1 MATKTELFLQL
12 AKLDNNGVSRW
23 VDTTEF
29 VGAFADLKF
38 ANGVFNAAVV
48 QAAEKGIRICPIL
61 CSGAAE
67 ITEYTMCQ
75 AAIYTGGTFIFATD
89 DSGIGNS
96 HYDPN
101 IPNVTVEL
109 LNSMIVRLVKGYNT
123 GEFENPIYWR
133 EDLALATKK

>member
-12 AKLDNNGVSRW
+12 AKPDNNGVSRW

-38 ANGVFNAAVV
+38 GNGAFNAAVV

-67 ITEYTMCQ
+67 ITEYTMRQ
-75 AAIYTGGTFIFATD
+75 VAIYTGGTFIFVTD

-109 LNSMIVRLVKGYNT
+109 LNSMIVRLVKGYHT
-123 GEFENPIYWR
+123 GTFEEPIYWKQ
-133 EDLALATKK
+133 DPNLAK